1 MAKCFLIK
9 KNKEY
14 KYFGAELHGYY
25 YSFVASHSCAVIS
38 LCSIRLKPLLSQTS
52 LDGNIDAK

>member
-14 KYFGAELHGYY
+14 KYFGAKLHGYY
-25 YSFVASHSCAVIS
+25 YSFVASHSCAVVS
-38 LCSIRLKPLLSQTS
+38 LCSKRMPDNRNDEVIATQQTMP
-52 LDGNIDAK
+52 